1 MATAD
6 ASGSALE
13 TFILEKFDALVDLV
27 TDMGDEAANT
37 VPLVTGGNS
46 AVQLLTHCC
55 GMMRKWSSTVNLGVE
70 VFRDRDA
77 EFSAVSPVS
86 ELRDLAAET
95 RSAFIADV
103 AQTDPELPPAN
114 VFTNRDAFWTATC
127 HSVLL
132 HIFEEL
138 CQHLGH
144 AEITRD
150 IVAAQRA

>member
-13 TFILEKFDALVDLV
+13 TFILEKFDALVNLV

-37 VPLVTGGNS
+37 APPLPGGNS
-46 AVQLLTHCC
+46 TAQLLTHCC

-77 EFSAVSPVS
+77 EFTAVSPVS
-86 ELRDLAAET
+86 ELRELAAET
-95 RSAFIADV
+95 RAAFIVDV
-103 AQTDPELPPAN
+103 AQTDPELAPAN
-114 VFTNRDAFWTATC
+114 VFTNRDAFWIATC

-132 HIFEEL
+132 HVFEEL

-150 IVAAQRA
+150 LVAAVRT